1 MDERKTTR
9 NRKNGSKSFLRKL
22 PRIIIIVKRG
32 FMDKEKKKNLKKKF
46 VGNISCLSKRI
57 KEIDRNKIRNF

>member
-32 FMDKEKKKNLKKKF
+32 FMDKEKKKEFKKKICRKYF
-46 VGNISCLSKRI
+46 MSVQKN
-57 KEIDRNKIRNF
+57 